1 MHQAKPHEKRTRT
14 AVSQVGE
21 RLWEVYQAFA
31 QRDLSDYE
39 VSYLFID
46 GIAERPRPGV
56 KRAPVHFRR
65 HVEPNRPR

>member
-1 MHQAKPHEKRTRT
+1 
-14 AVSQVGE
+14 VSQVGE

-46 GIAERPRPGV
+46 GIAERLRPGV

>member
-46 GIAERPRPGV
+46 GIAERLEFQ
-56 KRAPVHFRR
+56 A
-65 HVEPNRPR
+65 